1 MIEAFI
7 NTLEFFPRGLVYV
20 GLGLVVLVLAKFSKD
35 LVTRYRIDQEVV
47 QKGNL
52 AVAVGLSGY
61 FLGIVLV
68 FSGALFQPL
77 TLVVTD
83 GLITPPVSDGLGFD
97 RAFGEDVLRVFLYSL
112 AGIIAL
118 NLASFVMD
126 RLVLYKFSVEKELV
140 EDRNVGTGAVEFGMN
155 VAIGLVI
162 AGAISSEG
170 AGSDISL
177 ALTSLA
183 FFGLG
188 LAVLIVFALFY
199 DLTTPFSIHDE
210 IEKDNA
216 AVGIALGGNLIAMGI
231 VILKAVFGNFTGWGA
246 GIAEFLVFAVL
257 GLGLLY
263 VLRLLI
269 DWLLLPTAKISNQL
283 AVERN
288 VGVAFIESSVVIGS
302 ALILLF
308 AI

>member
-20 GLGLVVLVLAKFSKD
+20 ALGLVVLVLAKFSKD

-47 QKGNL
+47 QKSNL

-61 FLGIVLV
+61 FLGVVLV
-68 FSGALFQPL
+68 FLGAVYQPFSPL
-77 TLVVTD
+77 
-83 GLITPPVSDGLGFD
+83 VSDALGFN
-97 RAFGEDVLRVFLYSL
+97 RVFAEDVLRVFLYSL
-112 AGIIAL
+112 AGIVAL

-126 RLVLYKFSVEKELV
+126 RLVLYKFSVRKEMV
-140 EDRNVGTGAVEFGMN
+140 EDQNVGTGAVAFGMN

-162 AGAISSEG
+162 AGAISGEG
-170 AGSDISL
+170 GGPE
-177 ALTSLA
+177 TSLA
-183 FFGLG
+183 FFGMG
-188 LAVLIVFALFY
+188 LVVLIVFALFY
-199 DLTTPFSIHDE
+199 DLTTPFSIHEE

-231 VILKAVFGNFTGWGA
+231 VILKAVFGDFPGWGE
-246 GIAEFLVFAVL
+246 GITEFLTFAVL
-257 GLGLLY
+257 GFVLLY

-269 DWLLLPTAKISNQL
+269 DRLLLPTTKISDEL
-283 AVERN
+283 AGGRN
-288 VGVAFIESSVVIGS
+288 VGVAFVEGSVVIGS
-302 ALILLF
+302 ALILFF

>member
-20 GLGLVVLVLAKFSKD
+20 ALGLVVLVLAKFSKD

-52 AVAVGLSGY
+52 AIAVGLSGY
-61 FLGIVLV
+61 FLGVVLV
-68 FSGALFQPL
+68 FLGAVYQPF
-77 TLVVTD
+77 V
-83 GLITPPVSDGLGFD
+83 VSDGLGFG
-97 RAFGEDVLRVFLYSL
+97 RAFAEDVLRVFLYSL
-112 AGIIAL
+112 AGIVAL
-118 NLASFVMD
+118 NIASFVMD
-126 RLVLYKFSVEKELV
+126 RLVLYKFSVEKEMV

-162 AGAISSEG
+162 AGAISG
-170 AGSDISL
+170 GGGGSDISA

-183 FFGLG
+183 FFGMG

-199 DLTTPFSIHDE
+199 DLTTPFSIHEE

-216 AVGIALGGNLIAMGI
+216 AVGIALGGNLIAIGI
-231 VILKAVFGNFTGWGA
+231 VVLKAVFGEFLGWGA
-246 GIAEFLVFAVL
+246 GITEFLMFAVL
-257 GLGLLY
+257 GFVLLY
-263 VLRLLI
+263 VMRLLI
-269 DWLLLPTAKISNQL
+269 DWLLLPTAKISNEL
-283 AVERN
+283 AAGRN
-288 VGVAFIESSVVIGS
+288 VGVAFIEGSVVIGS
-302 ALILLF
+302 ALILFF

>member
-20 GLGLVVLVLAKFSKD
+20 GLGLVVLVLAKFAKD

-47 QKGNL
+47 QKSNL

-68 FSGALFQPL
+68 FLGSVYQPF
-77 TLVVTD
+77 
-83 GLITPPVSDGLGFD
+83 TPPVSDGLGFD
-97 RAFGEDVLRVFLYSL
+97 LAFGEDVLRVFLYSL
-112 AGIIAL
+112 AGIVVL
-118 NLASFVMD
+118 NVVSILLD
-126 RLVLYKFSVEKELV
+126 RLILYKFNVEKEMV

-162 AGAISSEG
+162 AGAISGEG
-170 AGSDISL
+170 GGPD
-177 ALTSLA
+177 TSLA
-183 FFGLG
+183 FFGMG
-188 LAVLIVFALFY
+188 LAVLIIFALFY

-231 VILKAVFGNFTGWGA
+231 VVLKAVFGDFPGWSEGV
-246 GIAEFLVFAVL
+246 AEFLTFAVL
-257 GLGLLY
+257 GFVLLY
-263 VLRLLI
+263 VLRLMI
-269 DWLLLPTAKISNQL
+269 DWLLLPSAKISSEL
-283 AVERN
+283 AAGRN
-288 VGVAFIESSVVIGS
+288 VGVAFIEGSVVIAS
-302 ALILLF
+302 ALILFF